1 MYNKEE
7 LLSKSISELE
17 DIAKELNV
25 SLKAG
30 STQEDI
36 VYDII
41 EAQAAD
47 YASKN
52 PMGTKRKRTR
62 ITKKDTDRVYSV
74 NGKEGENFDL
84 KKNKPAAEAAPLFK
98 DLPEKPE
105 PAEAAPVETPAEEE
119 TAKAAPKKRGRKSKA
134 ELAAIAAAEA
144 EAKAKEEAEKEEER
158 QKKPAP
164 EEAEVQNS
172 GRRQRS
178 TRNYE
183 APDFIPEAEFAIR
196 QSLMTMKNSKTCS
209 HNFRQRS
216 ATTTNKR
223 TASAA
228 TRP

>member
-25 SLKAG
+25 TLKAG
-30 STQEDI
+30 ASQEDI

-41 EAQAAD
+41 EAQAVD

-84 KKNKPAAEAAPLFK
+84 KKNKPAAEAAAPLFK

-105 PAEAAPVETPAEEE
+105 VAEAAPETPAEEE
-119 TAKAAPKKRGRKSKA
+119 PAKAAPKKRGRKSKA
-134 ELAAIAAAEA
+134 ELAAIAEA
-144 EAKAKEEAEKEEER
+144 EAKAKAEADAEKAEEE
-158 QKKPAP
+158 QTEEKPA
-164 EEAEVQNS
+164 EEAEVPEFLK
-172 GRRQRS
+172 
-178 TRNYE
+178 E
-183 APDFIPEAEFAIR
+183 ADEGIIE
-196 QSLMTMKNSKTCS
+196 S
-209 HNFRQRS
+209 
-216 ATTTNKR
+216 
-223 TASAA
+223 
-228 TRP
+228 

>member
-84 KKNKPAAEAAPLFK
+84 KKSKPTAEPTPLFK

-105 PAEAAPVETPAEEE
+105 QPAEAPVETPAEEE
-119 TAKAAPKKRGRKSKA
+119 TARPAPKKRGRKSKA

-144 EAKAKEEAEKEEER
+144 EAKAKEEAEKAQGEESR
-158 QKKPAP
+158 CC
-164 EEAEVQNS
+164 S
-172 GRRQRS
+172 RCRS
-178 TRNYE
+178 TR
-183 APDFIPEAEFAIR
+183 IR
-196 QSLMTMKNSKTCS
+196 GRGRN
-209 HNFRQRS
+209 RQRRGS
-216 ATTTNKR
+216 R
-223 TASAA
+223 LHS
-228 TRP
+228 RS